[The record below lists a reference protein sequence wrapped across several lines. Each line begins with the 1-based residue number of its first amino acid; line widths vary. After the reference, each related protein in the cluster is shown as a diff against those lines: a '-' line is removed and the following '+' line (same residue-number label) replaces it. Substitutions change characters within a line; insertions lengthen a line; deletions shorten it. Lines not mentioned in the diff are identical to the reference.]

1 MSRRRTSR
9 RARRSTGD
17 QLATATPQRRPSRS
31 SRSTWRLMDRL
42 STVAAGL
49 LAREV
54 STLTWRA
61 ATGRKPPTAGRH
73 PEVETKEAVAW
84 AVVGGALVEVVKLLV
99 RRYAAGYWVRSTG
112 DLPPGMKPLKNAR
125 ARAARSAADGG
136 SRAAAG
142 APGTTKPA
150 PSRKP
155 ARRRRR
161 SR

>member
-9 RARRSTGD
+9 RARRSTGE
-17 QLATATPQRRPSRS
+17 QLSTATPARKPSRS
-31 SRSTWRLMDRL
+31 SRSTWRLLDRL

-112 DLPPGMKPLKNAR
+112 DLPPGMKPLKGAPAR
-125 ARAARSAADGG
+125 TAARTAE
-136 SRAAAG
+136 RVAG
-142 APGTTKPA
+142 ATAGTTKPA

>member
-1 MSRRRTSR
+1 MSRRRPSR
-9 RARRSTGD
+9 RARRAASTGER
-17 QLATATPQRRPSRS
+17 LAGASPQRKPSRS

-54 STLTWRA
+54 SSLTWRA
-61 ATGRKPPTAGRH
+61 ATGRKPPTSGRH
-73 PEVETKEAVAW
+73 PEVETREAVAW

-112 DLPPGMKPLKNAR
+112 DLPPGMKPLKGAP
-125 ARAARSAADGG
+125 ARAARRTAEQVADTT
-136 SRAAAG
+136 A
-142 APGTTKPA
+142 GTTKPA
-150 PSRKP
+150 SSRKP